1 MQATWK
7 RNLNLV
13 PVSGSVIIGGTD
25 IPNQK
30 LTVYGNISQTGV
42 LISSGAGNNF
52 FAGSVGIG
60 TVTPSA
66 MLDVNGTA
74 RLART
79 LVEARDA
86 GGTMTESDFGK
97 TITVNNAAAQTVT
110 LPLVG
115 AGDIGAQFTVVKLGA
130 GQVTIDAPAGAFI
143 ADSTDGG
150 TIYNNAV
157 SPAYATITLRLVTST
172 QWMLVGGEGSWI
184 TN

>member
-1 MQATWK
+1 M
-7 RNLNLV
+7 
-13 PVSGSVIIGGTD
+13 
-25 IPNQK
+25 
-30 LTVYGNISQTGV
+30 
-42 LISSGAGNNF
+42 AGNGN
-52 FAGSVGIG
+52 VGIA
-60 TVTPSA
+60 TMTPVA
-66 MLDVNGTA
+66 ALDVNGTVK
-74 RLART
+74 LSKY
-79 LVEARDA
+79 LVEAADTGITLTPA
-86 GGTMTESDFGK
+86 DFGK